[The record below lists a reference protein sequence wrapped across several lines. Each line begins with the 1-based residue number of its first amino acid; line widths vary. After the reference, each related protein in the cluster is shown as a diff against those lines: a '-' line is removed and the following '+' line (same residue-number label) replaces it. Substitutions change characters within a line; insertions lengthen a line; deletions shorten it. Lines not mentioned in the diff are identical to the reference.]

1 MYAVGVANS
10 ERIAELR
17 RRVEADPAS
26 RVFGQLAEE
35 YRRVG
40 DYDKAIACC
49 RAGLGHHPDDLDA
62 RVTLGRSLLE
72 LGQLD
77 QAAEELGSVLQS
89 APDNVPAL
97 RAMSE
102 IHQRRGALDSALEH
116 CRRALALA
124 RFDADIPEHA
134 TIAPGHEQARASRPP
149 MVDFDS
155 LLASMGMP
163 DAPPPPSIERLVS
176 GGDVPAV
183 ILPDAPV
190 EPAADDPF
198 GWVERELRTFDQ
210 RRDVRRDDAVLA
222 ELETWLAALQATR
235 RRAQPRRR

>member
-1 MYAVGVANS
+1 VAES

-40 DYDKAIACC
+40 DYHQAIACC
-49 RAGLGHHPDDLDA
+49 RAGLARHPDHLDA

-77 QAAEELGSVLQS
+77 EAAQELGSVLRA
-89 APDNVPAL
+89 APDNVSAL

-124 RFDADIPEHA
+124 RFDADLPKPTVA
-134 TIAPGHEQARASRPP
+134 VPADDPARVGRPA

-163 DAPPPPSIERLVS
+163 DAPPPASIERLMS
-176 GGDVPAV
+176 GGH
-183 ILPDAPV
+183 LPSLRLPETPV
-190 EPAADDPF
+190 DGASDDPF
-198 GWVERELRTFDQ
+198 GWVERELRAFDQ
-210 RRDVRRDDAVLA
+210 TRSVRREDAVLA
-222 ELETWLAALQATR
+222 ALEAWLGALQTMR
-235 RRAQPRRR
+235 LQPPSGRG